1 MEKFH
6 ILLDNGHG
14 KNTKGKR
21 SPVWDDGS
29 QLLEYLYA
37 RQTVNEVKMLLDT
50 TYHHEG
56 IEVHIIVPEEED
68 ISLFERAKRVNDIAH
83 KFGKENCLGISIH
96 NNAFNGKATGWEVH
110 TYLGNS
116 VSDRYATIMWSTANQ
131 LLDREGISMRADW
144 SDGDPDWDSNFAI
157 LRQTNC
163 PFMLTEN
170 GFMDNEKECKWLL
183 SGSGRKTIADI
194 HVFGILRCFEYWKAS
209 SEDKGFYQG
218 KVLTNDF
225 NLKEVEQV
233 RI

>member
-14 KNTKGKR
+14 IDTKGKR
-21 SPVWDDGS
+21 SPVWDDGT

-37 RQTVNEVKMLLDT
+37 RQTVNEIKQLF
-50 TYHHEG
+50 EG
-56 IEVHIIVPEEED
+56 FYFNPNIEVHIIVPEEND
-68 ISLFERAKRVNDIAH
+68 ISLSERAKRVN
-83 KFGKENCLGISIH
+83 KLVNCYGKINCLGISVH
-96 NNAFNGKATGWEVH
+96 NNAFNGKASGWEAH

-116 VSDRYATIMWSTANQ
+116 VSDRYATIVWHTAQ
-131 LLDREGISMRADW
+131 KILEESGVKMRADW

-183 SGSGRKTIADI
+183 SEEGRKNIIDI
-194 HVFGILRCFEYWKAS
+194 HVKGILRCFLYWRAMK
-209 SEDKGFYQG
+209 DKEGFYKG
-218 KVLTNDF
+218 KYPTDLFDNINVSDAY
-225 NLKEVEQV
+225 
-233 RI
+233 